1 MLELGGSDPFI
12 ILDDANIEKAIY
24 WAVIARMNNTG
35 QCCVAAKRFIIMES
49 VYFEFLNKFKAALMA
64 LKVGNPMDNETE
76 LGPLVSEE
84 ALTNLLDQIS
94 RSVKAGARI
103 ELGGRRID
111 RIGAYMEPTILSD
124 INKNNPVYSQ
134 ELFGPVALLFK
145 VRTVEEAINLANDT
159 SYGLG
164 ASIFTSDIR
173 QGKLI
178 ADQID
183 TGMVFINHPTWT
195 QADLPF
201 GGTKRSGYGREL
213 SEFGIEEF
221 VNKKLIR
228 TSLLTDPF

>member
-1 MLELGGSDPFI
+1 
-12 ILDDANIEKAIY
+12 
-24 WAVIARMNNTG
+24 
-35 QCCVAAKRFIIMES
+35 
-49 VYFEFLNKFKAALMA
+49 
-64 LKVGNPMDNETE
+64 MDNETE

-84 ALTNLLDQIS
+84 ALTNLLDQIN

-111 RIGAYMEPTILSD
+111 RSGAYMEATILSD

-145 VRTVEEAINLANDT
+145 VRTVEEAISLANDT

-183 TGMVFINHPTWT
+183 SGMVFINHPTWT

-213 SEFGIEEF
+213 SEFGTEEF